1 MVSPSD
7 IEWPDYFV
15 FSAVLAISVSIGIF
29 YGCFGS
35 KQKTTKEY
43 LLADRK
49 MSSIPVALSMICR
62 SE

>member
-15 FSAVLAISVSIGIF
+15 FAVVLAISMGIGIF

-35 KQKTTKEY
+35 RQKTTKEY
-43 LLADRK
+43 LLANGQ
-49 MSSIPVALSMICR
+49 MSSIPVAFSMICR
-62 SE
+62 